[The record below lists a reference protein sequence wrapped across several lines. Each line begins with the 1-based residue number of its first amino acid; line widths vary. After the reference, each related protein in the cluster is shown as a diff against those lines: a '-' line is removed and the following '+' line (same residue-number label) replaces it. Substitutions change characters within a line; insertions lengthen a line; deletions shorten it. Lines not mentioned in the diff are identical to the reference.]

1 MGKTK
6 KKDLP
11 DLGYLALRGTAI
23 PVRVTPKAARN
34 AIVPGEGALKVTVT
48 TAPEN
53 GKATQA
59 VRALLAKAM
68 GIAASHIELRSGT
81 TSRSKIFVYTGP
93 DAYFGPDAFPMP
105 DHD

>member
-1 MGKTK
+1 MGKPK

-11 DLGYLALRGTAI
+11 DLGYLALRGTMI
-23 PVRVTPKAARN
+23 SVRVTPKAARN
-34 AIVPGEGALKVTVT
+34 AIVPGDGGLKVTVT

-68 GIAASHIELRSGT
+68 GIAASQLELRSGT
-81 TSRSKIFVYTGP
+81 TSRSKVFVYTGP
-93 DAYFGPDAFPMP
+93 DAYSRPDAIPMP
-105 DHD
+105 DQD